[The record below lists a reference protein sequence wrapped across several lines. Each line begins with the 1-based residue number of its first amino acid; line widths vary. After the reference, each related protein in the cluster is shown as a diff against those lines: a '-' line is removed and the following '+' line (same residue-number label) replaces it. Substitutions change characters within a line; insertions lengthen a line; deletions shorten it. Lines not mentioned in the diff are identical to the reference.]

1 MLYIYYER
9 QGIKAK
15 TTTMA
20 MEQQRYAEDTYGQE
34 GASMEEEGEGG
45 NEVR

>member
-1 MLYIYYER
+1 
-9 QGIKAK
+9 
-15 TTTMA
+15 MA

-45 NEVR
+45 NEVRGAVTDTAISHQQ